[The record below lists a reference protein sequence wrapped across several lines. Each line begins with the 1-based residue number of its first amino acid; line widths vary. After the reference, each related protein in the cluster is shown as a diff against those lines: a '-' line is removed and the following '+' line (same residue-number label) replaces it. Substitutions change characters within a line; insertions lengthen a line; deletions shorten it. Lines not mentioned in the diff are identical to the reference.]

1 MIWIV
6 NNCALLIMGT
16 IAGIMGISFYSRN
29 KGSTG
34 HIRSYIFFY
43 GVLSA
48 VWCLSYA
55 VLGVTADLS
64 VCPYLR
70 IPGLIAING
79 FLMNEVVL
87 VTEMAQ
93 LGKRSALCIRVSA
106 LVVSLIDLVI
116 YSDKE
121 VDIFV
126 REDGYTRWYANIDRS
141 FSRGVHGAYEV
152 LMFLLLFILAIIWF
166 RRTKLKRSRKFLSIL
181 IVANFSLI
189 FATIPDTV
197 LPVFGLPGVATSG
210 LGGAI
215 CTIVMWYGAIVL
227 NSFDVSVGNITAR
240 LFDFIEA
247 GVIVFN
253 TDRHIAII
261 NAYAEKHLADG
272 KKNCVTFSAS
282 VKRT

>member
-1 MIWIV
+1 MIWIA

-16 IAGIMGISFYSRN
+16 IAGIMGISFYLRN
-29 KGSTG
+29 KGTAG

-43 GVLSA
+43 GVFSA

-55 VLGVTADLS
+55 VLGVTSDLS
-64 VCPYLR
+64 VCPYIR
-70 IPGLIAING
+70 IPGLIAINA

-87 VTEMAQ
+87 VTEMAL
-93 LGKRSALCIRVSA
+93 LGKRSALCVRVGA
-106 LVVSLIDLVI
+106 LAMSLTDLLV
-116 YSDKE
+116 YSDKD

-126 REDGYTRWYANIDRS
+126 REDGYTRWYANTEMS
-141 FSRGVHGAYEV
+141 FERGVHSVYEAA
-152 LMFLLLFILAIIWF
+152 MFLLLLILAIIWF

-197 LPVFGLPGVATSG
+197 LPALGLPGVATSG

-215 CTIVMWYGAIVL
+215 FTMVMWYGAIVL

-240 LFDFIEA
+240 LLDFIEA

-253 TDRHIAII
+253 TDRHIEII
-261 NAYAEKHLADG
+261 NAYAENHLARG
-272 KKNCVTFSAS
+272 RK
-282 VKRT
+282 